1 MSYVPT
7 PAQAPMPQAS
17 GSHSGMK
24 VLTIIGACLAV
35 LFLILSVGLGLGA
48 RSTHQAARQAQSD
61 AQALRDQAKETETE
75 TATTRTKINDA
86 TNKKEA
92 QAWCDSLTSA
102 NADFT
107 SLDVKAREYSSLTA
121 TRHEAIGK
129 ICPKKKDFIEAYA
142 KDASQDMVKQD
153 TPTCTAGASSAT
165 ITGSVSI
172 TGTNLAGLS
181 AYDVGVEVYLVPGST
196 IKGYQPSDKQTVTV
210 PAGGSA
216 SLTSTVPLPSF
227 DSGSCIVRAVS
238 IWPSGV

>member
-7 PAQAPMPQAS
+7 PAQAPTRQAS

-24 VLTIIGACLAV
+24 VLTIIGACLAI

-61 AQALRDQAKETETE
+61 AQSMRDQAKEKETE
-75 TATTRTKINDA
+75 TATTRTKIA
-86 TNKKEA
+86 EETNKKEA
-92 QAWCDSLTSA
+92 QAWCDGLTSA

-107 SLDVKAREYSSLTA
+107 SLDLKAREYTNLTA
-121 TRHEAIGK
+121 TRREAIGH
-129 ICPKKKDFIEAYA
+129 ICPQKKNFNEAYA
-142 KDASQDMVKQD
+142 KDASQDMIKQD
-153 TPTCTAGASSAT
+153 TPSCSAGASSVT

-172 TGTNLAGLS
+172 TGANLAGLS
-181 AYDVGVEVYLVPGST
+181 AYDVGVEFYLVPSST

>member
-7 PAQAPMPQAS
+7 PAQAPTPQAS

-24 VLTIIGACLAV
+24 VLTTIGAALAV
-35 LFLILSVGLGLGA
+35 LFLILSVVLGLTA
-48 RSTHQAARQAQSD
+48 HSRSESARQAQSD

-172 TGTNLAGLS
+172 VGTNLAGLS

-216 SLTSTVPLPSF
+216 SLSSTVPLPSF

>member
-7 PAQAPMPQAS
+7 PAQAPTPQAS

-129 ICPKKKDFIEAYA
+129 ICPKKRTLSRRTQKTHRRTWSSKTPPPARRGHPRRQSPDPYPLPERTWR
-142 KDASQDMVKQD
+142 ASRR
-153 TPTCTAGASSAT
+153 TT
-165 ITGSVSI
+165 
-172 TGTNLAGLS
+172 
-181 AYDVGVEVYLVPGST
+181 
-196 IKGYQPSDKQTVTV
+196 
-210 PAGGSA
+210 SA
-216 SLTSTVPLPSF
+216 SRSTSSPALPS
-227 DSGSCIVRAVS
+227 RAIS
-238 IWPSGV
+238 PQTSRRSPSPRADQPR